1 MRLFTTPFPGLFF
14 GLLFCLLTP
23 ALQAANNSLSP
34 STYEALNAIQEQL
47 AAQQY
52 SEVEEALLELEEDLT
67 PGFGLA
73 LSYQLHGQLYLL
85 QEKNTEAMT
94 WYSKALSLNALAP
107 AQESALSTTLAQ
119 LHLAAEN
126 TNAAIAEL
134 EPRLTKIL
142 QLEKEKNSSK
152 GKGDKEKNADWI
164 QPLSFITLASAYQ
177 LEKNYAASIPWLLQ
191 GIERTQARGDKPK
204 ENWLQMLMAAHYQQ
218 KSYLK
223 TATVLDD
230 LLRINPAKEDYW
242 QQQAA
247 IYQLLE
253 KPKLALRTLELGY
266 AGHYLKKAD
275 SILLLVQLL
284 ISENI
289 PERAGRILQA
299 HIKDETVELN
309 ERNWRLLAAAW
320 QQGRERDKA
329 VIAMREASA
338 FMDDGSLL
346 YRAAQM
352 QQQSAQYQ
360 EALNDS
366 EAALKKGLSERDKP
380 RALMLAGS
388 CAYELKDFA
397 AARRY
402 FQQALTLA
410 AVAANARV
418 WLDYLDT
425 LEQYPG

>member
-1 MRLFTTPFPGLFF
+1 MRAFTTPFPGLFF
-14 GLLFCLLTP
+14 GLLFCLLAP

-52 SEVEEALLELEEDLT
+52 SEAEEALLELEDDLT

-85 QEKNTEAMT
+85 QEKNNEAIT

-126 TNAAIAEL
+126 TSAAIAEL

-223 TATVLDD
+223 TAAVLDD
-230 LLRINPAKEDYW
+230 LLRINPGKEDYW

-284 ISENI
+284 ISENM

-299 HIKDETVELN
+299 HIKDGTVELN

-352 QQQSAQYQ
+352 QQQAAQYQ

>member
-1 MRLFTTPFPGLFF
+1 MRAFIT
-14 GLLFCLLTP
+14 LLFCLLFC
-23 ALQAANNSLSP
+23 LQSPVLLAANNSLSP

-52 SEVEEALLELEEDLT
+52 SEAEEALLELEEDLT

-126 TNAAIAEL
+126 TSAAIAEL

-142 QLEKEKNSSK
+142 QLEKDKNSSK
-152 GKGDKEKNADWI
+152 RKGDKEKNADWI

-177 LEKNYAASIPWLLQ
+177 LEKNYAASIPWLLK
-191 GIERTQARGDKPK
+191 GIERTQSRGDKPK

-223 TATVLDD
+223 TAAVLDD

-247 IYQLLE
+247 VYQLLE

-352 QQQSAQYQ
+352 QQQAAQYQ

>member
-1 MRLFTTPFPGLFF
+1 MRLLIV
-14 GLLFCLLTP
+14 LLLSTLIS
-23 ALQAANNSLSP
+23 LSHAANNSLSQ
-34 STYEALNAIQEQL
+34 STYEELNSIQELL

-52 SEVEEALLELEEDLT
+52 REAEEALLELEDDLN

-73 LSYQLHGQLYLL
+73 LAYQLHGQLYLL
-85 QEKNTEAMT
+85 QEKNSQAID
-94 WYSKALSLNALAP
+94 WYSKALALNALAA
-107 AQESALSTTLAQ
+107 AQESALATTIAQ

-126 TNAAIAEL
+126 NKAAIREL
-134 EPRLTKIL
+134 EPRLNTIL
-142 QLEKEKNSSK
+142 RLEQEANNNPKRDANEKP
-152 GKGDKEKNADWI
+152 ADWI
-164 QPLSFITLASAYQ
+164 QPISFITLASAYQ
-177 LEKNYAASIPWLLQ
+177 LEKNYAASVPWAVR
-191 GIERTQARGDKPK
+191 GIERARSRGDQPK
-204 ENWLQMLMAAHYQQ
+204 ENWLQMLMAGYYQQ
-218 KSYLK
+218 KSYTQ
-223 TATVLDD
+223 TAAVLDD
-230 LLRINPAKEDYW
+230 LLRMNPGKEDYW

-247 IYQLLE
+247 VYQMLE
-253 KPKLALRTLELGY
+253 KPALALRTLELGY
-266 AGHYLKKAD
+266 AAGHLKKPD
-275 SILLLVQLL
+275 SLLLLVQLL

-299 HIKDETVELN
+299 HIRDETIELN

-329 VIAMREASA
+329 VLAMREASA

-352 QQQSAQYQ
+352 QQQNAQYQ

-380 RALMLAGS
+380 RALMLAGG
-388 CAYELKDFA
+388 CAYELNDYA
-397 AARRY
+397 TARRH

-410 AVAANARV
+410 DVAANARV
-418 WLDYLDT
+418 WLEYLDA

>member
-1 MRLFTTPFPGLFF
+1 MRLFIT
-14 GLLFCLLTP
+14 LLLSTLASASF
-23 ALQAANNSLSP
+23 AANNSLSQ
-34 STYEALNAIQEQL
+34 STYEELNSIQEQL

-52 SEVEEALLELEEDLT
+52 SEAEEALLELEDDLI

-73 LSYQLHGQLYLL
+73 LTYQLHGQLYLL

-126 TNAAIAEL
+126 TSAAIAEL

-142 QLEKEKNSSK
+142 QLEKDKNSSK
-152 GKGDKEKNADWI
+152 RKGDKEKNADWI

-191 GIERTQARGDKPK
+191 GIERTQSRGDKPK

-223 TATVLDD
+223 TAAVLDD

-352 QQQSAQYQ
+352 QQQAAQYQ

-397 AARRY
+397 KARRY

>member
-1 MRLFTTPFPGLFF
+1 MRLFIT
-14 GLLFCLLTP
+14 LLLSTLASASF
-23 ALQAANNSLSP
+23 AANNSLSQ
-34 STYEALNAIQEQL
+34 STYEELNSIQEQL

-52 SEVEEALLELEEDLT
+52 SEAEEALLELEDDLI

-73 LSYQLHGQLYLL
+73 LTYQLHGQLYLL

-126 TNAAIAEL
+126 TSAAIAEL

-142 QLEKEKNSSK
+142 QLEKDKNSSK
-152 GKGDKEKNADWI
+152 RKGDKEKNADWI

-191 GIERTQARGDKPK
+191 GIERTQSRGDKPK

-223 TATVLDD
+223 TAAVLDD

-289 PERAGRILQA
+289 PERAGRILQT

-352 QQQSAQYQ
+352 QQQAAQYQ

-397 AARRY
+397 KARRY

>member
-1 MRLFTTPFPGLFF
+1 MRLFIT
-14 GLLFCLLTP
+14 LLLSTLASA
-23 ALQAANNSLSP
+23 ALAANNSLSQ
-34 STYEALNAIQEQL
+34 STYEELNSIQEQL

-52 SEVEEALLELEEDLT
+52 SEAEEALLELEDDLN

-73 LSYQLHGQLYLL
+73 LTYQLHGQLYLL
-85 QEKNTEAMT
+85 QEKNKEAML
-94 WYSKALSLNALAP
+94 WHSKALGLNALAP
-107 AQESALSTTLAQ
+107 AQESVLATTLAQ

-142 QLEKEKNSSK
+142 QLEKEKNSTK
-152 GKGDKEKNADWI
+152 RKGDKEKNADWI

-177 LEKNYAASIPWLLQ
+177 LEKDYAASVPWLQ
-191 GIERTQARGDKPK
+191 RGIKRTLERGDKPK

-218 KSYLK
+218 KSYKK
-223 TATVLDD
+223 TAAVLDD

-346 YRAAQM
+346 YRAAQV
-352 QQQSAQYQ
+352 QQQNAQYQ

-397 AARRY
+397 KARRY

>member
-1 MRLFTTPFPGLFF
+1 MRFLIA
-14 GLLFCLLTP
+14 LLLSTLTLLTW
-23 ALQAANNSLSP
+23 AANNSLSP
-34 STYEALNAIQEQL
+34 STYEELNAIQEQL

-52 SEVEEALLELEEDLT
+52 REAEEALLELEDDLN

-73 LSYQLHGQLYLL
+73 LTYQLHGQLNLL
-85 QEKNTEAMT
+85 QEKNKEAML
-94 WYSKALSLNALAP
+94 WYSKALALNVLAP
-107 AQESALSTTLAQ
+107 AQESALSTTIAQ

-126 TNAAIAEL
+126 NNAAIAEL
-134 EPRLTKIL
+134 EPRLNNIL
-142 QLEKEKNSSK
+142 SLEKDKNS
-152 GKGDKEKNADWI
+152 DKKRDKKRETDDKPVDWI

-177 LEKNYAASIPWLLQ
+177 LEKNYAASVPWLIR
-191 GIERTQARGDKPK
+191 GIERARSRGDQPK
-204 ENWLQMLMAAHYQQ
+204 ENWLQMLMAGHYQQ
-218 KSYLK
+218 KSYAK
-223 TATVLDD
+223 TAAVLDD
-230 LLRINPAKEDYW
+230 LLRINPGKEDYW

-247 IYQLLE
+247 VYQLLE
-253 KPKLALRTLELGY
+253 QPALALRTLELGY
-266 AGHYLKKAD
+266 AADYLKKPD

-299 HIKDETVELN
+299 HLQDQSVELS
-309 ERNWRLLAAAW
+309 ERNWRVLAAAW

-329 VIAMREASA
+329 VAAMREAST

-352 QQQSAQYQ
+352 QQQNAQYQ
-360 EALNDS
+360 TALTDA

-380 RALMLAGS
+380 RAFMLAGS
-388 CAYELKDFA
+388 CAYELNDYTT
-397 AARRY
+397 ARRY

-410 AVAANARV
+410 DVAANARV
-418 WLDYLDT
+418 WLEYLDA

>member
-1 MRLFTTPFPGLFF
+1 MVP
-14 GLLFCLLTP
+14 
-23 ALQAANNSLSP
+23 
-34 STYEALNAIQEQL
+34 
-47 AAQQY
+47 AQQ
-52 SEVEEALLELEEDLT
+52 
-67 PGFGLA
+67 
-73 LSYQLHGQLYLL
+73 
-85 QEKNTEAMT
+85 
-94 WYSKALSLNALAP
+94 W
-107 AQESALSTTLAQ
+107 

-152 GKGDKEKNADWI
+152 GKSDKEKNADWI

-177 LEKNYAASIPWLLQ
+177 LEKNYAASIPWLLK
-191 GIERTQARGDKPK
+191 GIGRTQARGDKPK

-223 TATVLDD
+223 TAMVLDD

-266 AGHYLKKAD
+266 AGNYLKKAD

-352 QQQSAQYQ
+352 QQQAAQYQ